1 MYRVTLEEASDFP
14 PETEQ
19 LTAHHGPAINDES
32 LVALRKELRA
42 NEEFLQAANE
52 ELQTTK
58 RELQSLNEELA
69 TLNSELQGKLADLSR
84 ANDDLNNLLAGT
96 AIGTLCVDH
105 HLCIL
110 RFTPSATAIVHLIPG
125 DVGRPLG
132 HLMSKLVGD
141 DRLVADAQIVLNSLI
156 PKELEVQT
164 QAGPWY
170 ALHSALPDAWR
181 T

>member
-1 MYRVTLEEASDFP
+1 M
-14 PETEQ
+14 ET
-19 LTAHHGPAINDES
+19 S
-32 LVALRKELRA
+32 K
-42 NEEFLQAANE
+42 
-52 ELQTTK
+52 
-58 RELQSLNEELA
+58 EELA
-69 TLNSELQGKLADLSR
+69 TVNAELLTKVTRLSQ
-84 ANDDLNNLLAGT
+84 ANNDMSNLLAGT
-96 AIGTLCVDH
+96 GIGTLFVDH

-110 RFTPSATAIVHLIPG
+110 RFTPSARAIVNLIPG

-141 DRLVADAQIVLNSLI
+141 DRLVADAQIVLDSLI